1 MMGTEPV
8 GTTTSS
14 YDAMRGLT
22 LLFSF
27 SVPTSP
33 NGQTSS
39 ELARGTHKRA
49 TMVCNGPE
57 PNLVL
62 WKCLFVSFC
71 FHPFA
76 MFFTFRFVPSSP
88 IFLDV
93 PFSFPCMPP
102 GFSALLLDFCM
113 NFCFA
118 MILTFS
124 RASIEP

>member
-1 MMGTEPV
+1 M
-8 GTTTSS
+8 
-14 YDAMRGLT
+14 T
-22 LLFSF
+22 LCVVSLFYFHSQCRHL
-27 SVPTSP
+27 PMDKLLL
-33 NGQTSS
+33 NLLG
-39 ELARGTHKRA
+39 E
-49 TMVCNGPE
+49 VCNGPE